1 MKDRNLYRKT
11 LLLKTL
17 KGFGRDGITF
27 LIVSAWIVLVTMIAN
42 LADLSG
48 MFWIALS
55 GMFVIGIVDLWIR
68 KPGYTER
75 FWCFAARVSV
85 AELAALFLFNL
96 LLEQYILSD
105 WINLI
110 INFIYGNQL

>member
-1 MKDRNLYRKT
+1 MKDWNHYRKK
-11 LLLKTL
+11 LLLKAL
-17 KGFGRDGITF
+17 KGFGRDCITF
-27 LIVSAWIVLVTMIAN
+27 LIVSVWIVLVTMAAN

-48 MFWIALS
+48 MFWIALA
-55 GMFVIGIVDLWIR
+55 GMFVIGIVDLWVR

-75 FWCFAARVSV
+75 FWCFAARVLV
-85 AELAALFLFNL
+85 AELATLFLFNL

-110 INFIYGNQL
+110 KNYIYGNQL